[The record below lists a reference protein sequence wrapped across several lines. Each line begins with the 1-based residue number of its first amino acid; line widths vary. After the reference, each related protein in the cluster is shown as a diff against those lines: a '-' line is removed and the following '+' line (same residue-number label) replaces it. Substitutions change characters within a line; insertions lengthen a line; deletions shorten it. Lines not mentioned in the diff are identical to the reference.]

1 MRLHIAA
8 VLFALSA
15 APAAAHPH
23 AFIDATIEVI
33 FDDTGRATA
42 LRIGWVYDELT
53 TLMVIEDAAA
63 DKDGDG
69 ALSPVELIPLKGFDM
84 QWDQDFLG
92 DTYVKMGGQPVALTV
107 QPEDWMTEW
116 QDGRFIS
123 YHTRRFVEPVSVAS
137 EPLVILPYDPGYYAA
152 YTITGE
158 TALTGRKDCE
168 ATVFVPDIEGQYAEL
183 VSTLQEYSPGMNI
196 EEIGFPNVGEKL
208 SEEVRI
214 TCAG

>member
-33 FDDTGRATA
+33 FDDKGRATA

-69 ALSPVELIPLKGFDM
+69 ALSPAELEPMKGFDM

-92 DTYVKMGGQPVALTV
+92 DTYVKMGGQPVALTM
-107 QPEDWMTEW
+107 QPEDWTTEW

-123 YHTRRFVEPVSVAS
+123 HHTRRFVEPVTVESV
-137 EPLVILPYDPGYYAA
+137 PMVILPYDPGYYAA
-152 YTITGE
+152 YAITGE

-196 EEIGFPNVGEKL
+196 EEVGFPNVGEKL